1 MLADLSLASF
11 AEHLNTKF
19 KFMLDETNAVEMEL
33 VEATDLTTTPRQ
45 DQFALTFQGPP
56 QGVLPQRMYTV
67 EHEKLGRLPLF
78 ITPISADANGVR
90 YEAAFNRLRK

>member
-19 KFMLDETNAVEMEL
+19 KFMINETNAVELEL
-33 VEATDLTTTPRQ
+33 VEATDMTTTPRQ
-45 DQFALTFQGPP
+45 EQFSLIFQGP
-56 QGVLPQRMYTV
+56 QGVLPQGMYTV
-67 EHEKLGRLPLF
+67 EHEKLGKHPLF